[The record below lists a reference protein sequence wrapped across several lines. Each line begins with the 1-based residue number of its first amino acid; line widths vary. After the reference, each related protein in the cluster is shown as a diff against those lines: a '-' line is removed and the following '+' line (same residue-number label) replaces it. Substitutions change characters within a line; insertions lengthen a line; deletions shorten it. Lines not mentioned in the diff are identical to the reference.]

1 MSETNNTGFSVLDMA
16 EDYASANQIDV
27 SEIFKNDSDNM
38 DDTTDIT
45 SEAVDEVGAEEN
57 VEAITE
63 TKTTKTTKTPWM
75 PDPSLTEGM
84 EEFGGPVTYA
94 KDEIRT
100 ESLDKSLKNI
110 SDDNAIKD
118 SIETKNEL
126 DRKQSNIEAA
136 KQRHGIKNFQIPPG
150 PYHATIFAAAGD
162 TNYDRA
168 QNKLDEIFNE
178 IKEIHPEFI
187 LEWVDKNKN
196 VNIQQ
201 PDENSAHKNIA
212 MIDDI
217 PESATTEPIV
227 TDDLTNINENINDN
241 INDNEVKVVIDK
253 TQLPE
258 VSWSEEDIEKIRK
271 SRTVEL
277 NIVET
282 TPIEYSE
289 IQDIDSNMVDLV
301 LAPYQRKYNDTAVVL
316 PASRYR
322 ATFTGL
328 SYAELTDLMT
338 SHELNSIDAERKK
351 WSICFNHIHNQS
363 IGPWEEYKWYIDPL
377 SKKKVTIPIN
387 HNAPNDIPPSEIH
400 KVYKFDDFLMK
411 TSHMDLDFMIW
422 KILCATAM
430 ETEIISITCHAKHNG
445 KDCNNTYDW
454 VYNPSE
460 LLRMDLINPAVLEE
474 MRITGEVA
482 TKEEILNNYNNSP
495 VRLNST
501 VKLKSSGIYVIF
513 GHISGY
519 EYLNDI
525 FSLGE
530 ELNSMIEAEDPSS
543 FSKGF
548 NITMLRSIKAFLI
561 PQENGKFGRITGGE
575 NILKVIESLDEFDWQ
590 TMLEITK
597 TMIDPYNFKYSF
609 QNLVCPKCHNRS
621 SIDVENMTR
630 LLFIVAQSLSSVQ
643 VVLKKT

>member
-1 MSETNNTGFSVLDMA
+1 MSEANTTGFSVLDMA
-16 EDYASANQIDV
+16 ENYAAANQMDV
-27 SEIFKNDSDNM
+27 SEIFKS
-38 DDTTDIT
+38 DDTSDKKIDDT
-45 SEAVDEVGAEEN
+45 VEN
-57 VEAITE
+57 VSETADNIDTE
-63 TKTTKTTKTPWM
+63 KNIEPKSEKTSKKGPWM

-84 EEFGGPVTYA
+84 DEFAGPVTYS
-94 KDEIRT
+94 KDEIRM
-100 ESLDKSLKNI
+100 ESDDKMLRNI

-126 DRKQSNIEAA
+126 DRKQANIEVA
-136 KQRHGIKNFQIPPG
+136 KKRHGIKNFQIPPG
-150 PYHATIFAAAGD
+150 PYHVTIFAAAGD
-162 TNYDRA
+162 TNYNRA
-168 QNKLDEIFNE
+168 QEKLDEIFNE
-178 IKEIHPEFI
+178 IKEVHPEFI
-187 LEWVDKNKN
+187 LDWIDKKPDD
-196 VNIQQ
+196 IKQ
-201 PDENSAHKNIA
+201 PDENESHKNIA
-212 MIDDI
+212 IIDDI
-217 PESATTEPIV
+217 PESVKDEVSTMDNSIIN
-227 TDDLTNINENINDN
+227 NIDSNSND
-241 INDNEVKVVIDK
+241 EVKVVIDK

-377 SKKKVTIPIN
+377 SKKKIIIPIN

-400 KVYKFDDFLMK
+400 TVYKFDDFLMK

-454 VYNPSE
+454 VYNPAE

-474 MRITGEVA
+474 MRVTGEVA

-501 VKLKSSGIYVIF
+501 VKLKSSGIYVVF

-530 ELNSMIEAEDPSS
+530 DLNSMIEAEDPSS

-561 PQENGKFGRITGGE
+561 PQENGKFGRITGGD

-590 TMLEITK
+590 TMMEITK
-597 TMIDPYNFKYSF
+597 TMIDPYDFKYSF